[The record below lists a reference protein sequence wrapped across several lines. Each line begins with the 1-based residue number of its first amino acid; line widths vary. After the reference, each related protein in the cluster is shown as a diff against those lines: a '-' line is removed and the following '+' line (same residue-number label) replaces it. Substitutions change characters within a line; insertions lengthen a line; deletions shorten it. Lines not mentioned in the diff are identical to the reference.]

1 MIDKQRS
8 ATSCGPPTAE
18 FLPGNPYRWHF
29 NRCLPPKKRL
39 STQSAEENEESFC
52 LSSILKSCW
61 EKKKKIF
68 MSLAIGEFALSI
80 RDWRTS
86 LRSAKMRARCSKWNF
101 PFALGA
107 KCARGARI
115 PKVKV
120 EAEVQWNGWG
130 SDASKWHL
138 AVSHH

>member
-1 MIDKQRS
+1 
-8 ATSCGPPTAE
+8 
-18 FLPGNPYRWHF
+18 
-29 NRCLPPKKRL
+29 
-39 STQSAEENEESFC
+39 
-52 LSSILKSCW
+52 
-61 EKKKKIF
+61 

-86 LRSAKMRARCSKWNF
+86 LRSAKMRARCGKWNF